1 MKSFSNFSH
10 PDLRILWGSL
20 HLFRIASETYTL
32 QIPLNTNL
40 LAIASLQDE
49 LQDREKV
56 LQRIGQL
63 ILAIEVELPS
73 ATEAAL

>member
-20 HLFRIASETYTL
+20 HLFRIASETYPL
-32 QIPLNTNL
+32 QIPLSTNL
-40 LAIASLQDE
+40 QVIAALQEE
-49 LQDREKV
+49 LQEREKV

-63 ILAIEVELPS
+63 IVAIEEELPS
-73 ATEAAL
+73 ITEEAL